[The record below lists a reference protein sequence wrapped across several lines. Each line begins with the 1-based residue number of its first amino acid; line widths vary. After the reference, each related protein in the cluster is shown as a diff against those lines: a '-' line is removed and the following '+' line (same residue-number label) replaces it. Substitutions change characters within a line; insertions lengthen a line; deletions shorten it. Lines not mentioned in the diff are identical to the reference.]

1 MPLVD
6 CKTELLHII
15 IDIIVDD
22 KVYEKEIFFINF
34 FFTVKQVQVK
44 EMTIPCAVDLCM

>member
-6 CKTELLHII
+6 SKTELLHII
-15 IDIIVDD
+15 IDIIIDD

-34 FFTVKQVQVK
+34 FFLLWSKFRSKKWPSPV
-44 EMTIPCAVDLCM
+44 L